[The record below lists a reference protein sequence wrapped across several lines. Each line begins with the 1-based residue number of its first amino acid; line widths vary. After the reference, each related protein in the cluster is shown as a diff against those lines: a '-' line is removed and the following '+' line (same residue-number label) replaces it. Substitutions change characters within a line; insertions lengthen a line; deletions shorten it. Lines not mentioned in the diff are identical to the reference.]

1 MSVSVPR
8 RPLRILCLHGYLQ
21 SAEVFEGKSK
31 QLRKW
36 FGKNN
41 LAELVYLNAPHVGI
55 PIVNDDKESEDDKSS
70 VEQYGWYTFKLE
82 ERAAGKWRGV
92 ESGLE
97 YIYDFMKSEGPFDGV
112 LGFSQGA
119 TIAAVICA
127 QQQLK
132 LAPADVPA
140 LKFAIMFSG
149 IKSFYHT
156 HVPLFSNK
164 IELPSFHAFGQ
175 KDTWI
180 TPDLSQ
186 ELADCFN
193 HPIVH
198 AHPQGHVVPSKSE
211 AKGLLIKFLEQFH
224 TPVNQ

>member
-36 FGKNN
+36 FGKND

-55 PIVNDDKESEDDKSS
+55 PILKEGDIEVEDNKK
-70 VEQYGWYTFKLE
+70 VEDQYGWYTFKLE

-92 ESGLE
+92 ETGLD
-97 YIYDFMKSEGPFDGV
+97 YIYNFMKKEGPFDGL

-119 TIAAVICA
+119 TIVAVICA

-132 LAPADVPA
+132 LAPEEVNQ

-149 IKSFYHT
+149 IKSFYAT
-156 HVPLFSNK
+156 HVPLFSTK
-164 IELPSFHAFGQ
+164 IELPSFHSFGQ

-180 TPDLSQ
+180 VPAMSQ
-186 ELADCFN
+186 ELADCFVN
-193 HPIVH
+193 PIVH
-198 AHPQGHVVPSKSE
+198 EHPQGHVVPSKSE
-211 AKGLLIKFLEQFH
+211 AKRLLVNFLEQFSK
-224 TPVNQ
+224 N